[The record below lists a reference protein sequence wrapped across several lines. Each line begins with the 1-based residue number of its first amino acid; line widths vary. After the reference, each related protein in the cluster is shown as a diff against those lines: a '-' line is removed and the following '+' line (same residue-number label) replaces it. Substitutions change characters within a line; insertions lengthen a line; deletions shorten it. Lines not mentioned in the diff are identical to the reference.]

1 MTTSELLERVN
12 RELPEEEPEG
22 SSADEAKTNDVTVVV
37 DSDPVE
43 TDEIRDDDAPHRQ
56 RVFDPLGL
64 VEWLTDGTMYDP
76 VRARVREF
84 VEERRPRLYF
94 GKRGQ

>member
-1 MTTSELLERVN
+1 MTTPELLERVN
-12 RELPEEEPEG
+12 RELSEEELEG

-37 DSDPVE
+37 DSDPVG
-43 TDEIRDDDAPHRQ
+43 TADIQNDDALHRQ

-94 GKRGQ
+94 GKREQ